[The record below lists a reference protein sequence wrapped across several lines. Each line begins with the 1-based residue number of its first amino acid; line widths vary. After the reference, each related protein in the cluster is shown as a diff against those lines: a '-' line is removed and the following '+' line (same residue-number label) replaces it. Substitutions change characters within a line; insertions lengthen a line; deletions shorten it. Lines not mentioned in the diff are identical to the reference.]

1 MIIEECPII
10 KKITIQYRNGN
21 SEELKFEWRDN
32 PMIYETKDFIQL
44 IREQKTDHRFLE
56 ASRIEM
62 DITDEV
68 RRQNGIVFPADK
80 IREQ

>member
-1 MIIEECPII
+1 
-10 KKITIQYRNGN
+10 
-21 SEELKFEWRDN
+21 
-32 PMIYETKDFIQL
+32 MIYETKDFIQL

>member
-1 MIIEECPII
+1 MIIEQCPII
-10 KKITIQYRNGN
+10 KKITIIYRDGN
-21 SEELKFEWRDN
+21 REELEFEGRDN
-32 PMIYETKDFIQL
+32 PMIYETMDFIKL
-44 IREQKTDHRFLE
+44 IEENNVDHEFLK
-56 ASRIEM
+56 SSCIEM